1 MTRTP
6 HYPIAII
13 GGGLGGLT
21 TAAVLHAG
29 GVASTVFELEAGRH
43 ARTQGGMLDIHEDT
57 GQKALRSAGLFAAFL
72 THIEEG
78 GEATRILD
86 EHGTVLL
93 NEEDDGSRGRP
104 EIERGTLRDL
114 LLGSLPADTV
124 RWGSKVIGAHPVD
137 DHPGQ
142 HEVELAD
149 GTAFTTDLLIGA
161 DGAWSRIRPLVS
173 DATPAYS
180 GISFIEADLLDADTD
195 HPAEAEAMGGGM
207 LFALAGDTGI
217 MGHREPDDS
226 LHVYLAHR
234 ADESWLDTIDFA
246 DTRAAKAEVL
256 ELLDGWSESLR
267 GLIANADTPLTPR
280 RIHALPVGHRWDR
293 VPGVTLVGDAAHL
306 MSPFAG
312 EGANLAMFDGAEL
325 ARAII
330 GHPGDIDA
338 ALGRYETDLFPR
350 SEASAAETVE
360 SQELIFAPDAP
371 RGLLEMFEMIA
382 QFAAHGPGAEDATNP
397 LHHETKSTS

>member
-1 MTRTP
+1 MTTTP

-21 TAAVLHAG
+21 AAAVLHVNGIESA
-29 GVASTVFELEAGRH
+29 VFELEADRH
-43 ARTQGGMLDIHEDT
+43 ARAQGGMLDIHEDS
-57 GQKALRSAGLFAAFL
+57 GQKALRAAGLFDAFL

-78 GEATRILD
+78 GEAMRILD
-86 EHGTVLL
+86 RHATVLL
-93 NEEDDGSRGRP
+93 EDEDHGDLGRP
-104 EIERGTLRDL
+104 EIERGTLREL
-114 LLGSLPADTV
+114 LSGSLPADTV
-124 RWGSKVIGAHPVD
+124 HWASKVVTVRPVD
-137 DHPGQ
+137 GRPGR

-180 GISFIEADLLDADTD
+180 GISFIEADLFDADTD

-217 MGHREPDDS
+217 MGHREPDGS
-226 LHVYLAHR
+226 LHVYLGHR
-234 ADESWLDTIDFA
+234 ADENWIDSIDFT
-246 DTRAAKAEVL
+246 DTQSARAKTL
-256 ELLDGWSESLR
+256 ELLDGWGESLR

-293 VPGVTLVGDAAHL
+293 TPGVTLLGDAAHL

-312 EGANLAMFDGAEL
+312 EGANLAMYDGSEL
-325 ARAII
+325 ARAITE
-330 GHPGDIDA
+330 HWDDIDA
-338 ALGRYETDLFPR
+338 ALEQYETDLFPR
-350 SEASAAETVE
+350 SEASAAESAE
-360 SQELIFAPDAP
+360 SLEMIFAPDAP
-371 RGLLEMFEMIA
+371 AGLLEMFTMIA
-382 QFAAHGPGAEDATNP
+382 AFGAPDGPAEAHR
-397 LHHETKSTS
+397 